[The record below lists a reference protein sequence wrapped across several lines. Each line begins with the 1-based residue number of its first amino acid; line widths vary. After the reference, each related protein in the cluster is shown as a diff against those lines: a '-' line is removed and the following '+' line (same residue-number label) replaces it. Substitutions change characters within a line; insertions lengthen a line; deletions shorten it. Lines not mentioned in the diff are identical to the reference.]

1 MMSVKYDTCTLDM
14 NPRDITSS
22 AEFYLIVNKLPFANK
37 LDIKQLYVQYKHLI
51 KFVIGKLESA
61 VENDE
66 LPTTTHLLKLFMNED
81 KECCGLGRLLS
92 FSVCFPVSEAI
103 VESWGSTI
111 SHFYSIKHNPSEPN
125 DDLTETGTVDKLTFI
140 RLSCGPTPGMYSTKP
155 TRVRRYIFTEASK
168 PKNGHFQSS
177 FRAIQIGFRVV
188 FMALYEQAR
197 NVLHDRG
204 LIFEIRPKNDQNRAF

>member
-61 VENDE
+61 VENDDE
-66 LPTTTHLLKLFMNED
+66 LPTTTHLLKLFINED

-140 RLSCGPTPGMYSTKP
+140 RLCGPTPGMYSNRNLFATALSQHFSSNYAKHFVN
-155 TRVRRYIFTEASK
+155 TAKFNRVTSK
-168 PKNGHFQSS
+168 VVERVLNPDKSS
-177 FRAIQIGFRVV
+177 VLPCFR
-188 FMALYEQAR
+188 
-197 NVLHDRG
+197 
-204 LIFEIRPKNDQNRAF
+204 